1 MKRLRL
7 VTVAVVLS
15 LCGCVIDGD
24 RTAFTDFK
32 PIDNSTFEYRAR
44 ANPIQLPIDSEAAEA
59 VRRRWLERY
68 LADNSF
74 CPKGYE
80 ITQRRDVFINRVL
93 VGPVFDIFYT
103 VRCIHH

>member
-15 LCGCVIDGD
+15 LCGCVIDAD
-24 RTAFTDFK
+24 RTVITDFK
-32 PIDNSTFEYRAR
+32 PIDDSTFEYRAS

-68 LADNSF
+68 LTDNGF

-80 ITQRRDVFINRVL
+80 ITQRRIVFISQVL
-93 VGPVFDIFYT
+93 VGPVFDIFYN
-103 VRCIHH
+103 VSCIH